1 MQAGRSVGAK
11 CDVAI
16 DDAVTHADVLDVFAN
31 GFDYPGGLV
40 ADDRWKGRDR
50 KRTSTIINVDEVE
63 TYDGVADQCFI
74 VARLTHD
81 DVLEPQDFG
90 RTIFVNTGDS
100 RGGWHDISPFKS
112 ASDHRSSA
120 RGAARMLPGSWWR
133 MVAAG
138 VICPKAEDRPRRRLK
153 LDGVSAGGRDRC
165 LLKQPLHE
173 RGVLEAG
180 HGSRAACEIAGMN
193 LEEIGELQH
202 AARKIRGGKPV
213 VRCGHC
219 EWRHLGV
226 RYAGTE

>member
-1 MQAGRSVGAK
+1 MIIATLTVLYTPNSV
-11 CDVAI
+11 
-16 DDAVTHADVLDVFAN
+16 VT
-31 GFDYPGGLV
+31 P
-40 ADDRWKGRDR
+40 
-50 KRTSTIINVDEVE
+50 STIINVDEVE

-90 RTIFVNTGDS
+90 RTF
-100 RGGWHDISPFKS
+100 RLQS
-112 ASDHRSSA
+112 ASDHRSPA
-120 RGAARMLPGSWWR
+120 RRAARILLGSWWR

-138 VICPKAEDRPRRRLK
+138 VICPKAEDRPRQRLK
-153 LDGVSAGGRDRC
+153 LDAMSAGGRDRC
-165 LLKQPLHE
+165 LFKQPLHE
-173 RGVLEAG
+173 EGVLEAG

-202 AARKIRGGKPV
+202 AARKIRGWQPV

-219 EWRHLGV
+219 KWRHLGV

>member
-11 CDVAI
+11 CDIAI

-90 RTIFVNTGDS
+90 RTIFVNTGDF
-100 RGGWHDISPFKS
+100 RGGWHDISPS
-112 ASDHRSSA
+112 WQLVEDG
-120 RGAARMLPGSWWR
+120 RGRCDL
-133 MVAAG
+133 
-138 VICPKAEDRPRRRLK
+138 PKAEDRSRQRLK
-153 LDGVSAGGRDRC
+153 RDAMSAG
-165 LLKQPLHE
+165 
-173 RGVLEAG
+173 
-180 HGSRAACEIAGMN
+180 
-193 LEEIGELQH
+193 
-202 AARKIRGGKPV
+202 
-213 VRCGHC
+213 
-219 EWRHLGV
+219 
-226 RYAGTE
+226 

>member
-11 CDVAI
+11 CDIAI

-50 KRTSTIINVDEVE
+50 KSTSTIINVDEVE

-81 DVLEPQDFG
+81 DVLEPQ
-90 RTIFVNTGDS
+90 
-100 RGGWHDISPFKS
+100 
-112 ASDHRSSA
+112 
-120 RGAARMLPGSWWR
+120 
-133 MVAAG
+133 
-138 VICPKAEDRPRRRLK
+138 
-153 LDGVSAGGRDRC
+153 
-165 LLKQPLHE
+165 
-173 RGVLEAG
+173 

-202 AARKIRGGKPV
+202 AAGKSRGWQPV

>member
-11 CDVAI
+11 CDIAI
-16 DDAVTHADVLDVFAN
+16 DDAVTDTDVLDVFAN

-100 RGGWHDISPFKS
+100 RGGLDYNF
-112 ASDHRSSA
+112 SSFAVCGGGSLA
-120 RGAARMLPGSWWR
+120 RP
-133 MVAAG
+133 V
-138 VICPKAEDRPRRRLK
+138 CP
-153 LDGVSAGGRDRC
+153 
-165 LLKQPLHE
+165 QPN
-173 RGVLEAG
+173 G
-180 HGSRAACEIAGMN
+180 
-193 LEEIGELQH
+193 
-202 AARKIRGGKPV
+202 P
-213 VRCGHC
+213 
-219 EWRHLGV
+219 
-226 RYAGTE
+226 

>member
-11 CDVAI
+11 CDIAI

-100 RGGWHDISPFKS
+100 RGGWHDISPSKRQ
-112 ASDHRSSA
+112 RSSFA
-120 RGAARMLPGSWWR
+120 CSQSGAKGPGRTAHPPAGSPRLP
-133 MVAAG
+133 VAPHHCG
-138 VICPKAEDRPRRRLK
+138 DRRWHRACGPHRHNSCA
-153 LDGVSAGGRDRC
+153 DEGRNGEA
-165 LLKQPLHE
+165 PL
-173 RGVLEAG
+173 
-180 HGSRAACEIAGMN
+180 
-193 LEEIGELQH
+193 
-202 AARKIRGGKPV
+202 
-213 VRCGHC
+213 
-219 EWRHLGV
+219 
-226 RYAGTE
+226 

>member
-11 CDVAI
+11 CDIAI

-50 KRTSTIINVDEVE
+50 KSTSTIINVDEVE

-100 RGGWHDISPFKS
+100 RGGWHDISPSKRQ
-112 ASDHRSSA
+112 RSSFA
-120 RGAARMLPGSWWR
+120 CSQSGANVTWQLVEDGRGRCDLPQGGGPAA
-133 MVAAG
+133 AAS
-138 VICPKAEDRPRRRLK
+138 KA
-153 LDGVSAGGRDRC
+153 
-165 LLKQPLHE
+165 
-173 RGVLEAG
+173 
-180 HGSRAACEIAGMN
+180 
-193 LEEIGELQH
+193 
-202 AARKIRGGKPV
+202 
-213 VRCGHC
+213 
-219 EWRHLGV
+219 
-226 RYAGTE
+226 